1 MEIVRSD
8 LKLELQAKEQQV
20 KILEEEVRGLKDKA
34 LSTRPDQSPTVE
46 STSTS
51 NDDRSTKLLSK
62 ILEFLGFSFVSNK
75 FFYFL

>member
-1 MEIVRSD
+1 VEIVRSD

-62 ILEFLGFSFVSNK
+62 ILEFLVFSFVSN
-75 FFYFL
+75 